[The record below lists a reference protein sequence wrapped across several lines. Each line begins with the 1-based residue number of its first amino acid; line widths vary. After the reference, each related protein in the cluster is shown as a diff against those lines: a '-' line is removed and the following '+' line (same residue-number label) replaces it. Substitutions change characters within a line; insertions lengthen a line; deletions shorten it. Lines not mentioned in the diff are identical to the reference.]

1 MRYLRFLAGLAAL
14 LLALAAVGCR
24 RQQDLFAPF
33 RQGYVAELSGE
44 LYGVPFAAELATQA
58 ISGEGCAAATLTF
71 YAPAVLADTVVT
83 RAADGSITVRC
94 GELTLTEVASFGAPL
109 FALFPITG
117 SATAVTL
124 TEEGNTLVTGEGF
137 TLTLLP
143 DGTPIAVTNEQATA
157 RVVRWEAK

>member
-33 RQGYVAELSGE
+33 RQGYVAELSGA
-44 LYGVPFAAELATQA
+44 LYGVPFAAVLAMEAT
-58 ISGEGCAAATLTF
+58 SEEGCAAATLTF

-94 GELTLTEVASFGAPL
+94 GELTLTEAASFGAPL
-109 FALFPITG
+109 FALFPTAG

-143 DGTPIAVTNEQATA
+143 DGTPVAAANEHATA
-157 RVVRWEAK
+157 RVVRWQIK